1 MRSLIILSVLV
12 SFSFFGCETSPSKFN
27 EILNK
32 NIEEAEVRVN
42 DYDAAVQEAVNSGD
56 YEIIDSLS
64 IKTLK
69 LLTVNLENIQR
80 VNSKVEN
87 SDKFKEA
94 TEAYMTS
101 LMDFVKTQ
109 AGYALMTNATDSLA
123 AANID
128 NKSLSAI
135 KNVEQSLF
143 KFREY
148 QKIYTQSK
156 HPDSAK

>member
-101 LMDFVKTQ
+101 LMDFVKAQ

-128 NKSLSAI
+128 NKSLNAI

-156 HPDSAK
+156 HSDSAK